1 MAAAVLSGCTQ
12 RLYSGAVLTLYSRCT
27 HAALTG
33 GRGVCLRN
41 LEPVLVRIVVRM
53 HGDQSRHACVREYS
67 EYPRLREPPTSKERL
82 PIITIFRKQSYFQCA
97 FLGNA
102 LLAVLVSVY
111 LPTKGACV

>member
-1 MAAAVLSGCTQ
+1 MAAAVLSGCI
-12 RLYSGAVLTLYSRCT
+12 RGCAHAVLTLHSRCT

-82 PIITIFRKQSYFQCA
+82 PIITIFRKQSYFSVR
-97 FLGNA
+97 LGNA